1 VSGEQAFLLHLGVK
15 DTDALYAFVIDRL
28 TERAEVADVNTSV
41 VYEHIRRAALEPLN
55 DTQRR

>member
-1 VSGEQAFLLHLGVK
+1 VNRDGSEDPRRIAVVSSSETRV
-15 DTDALYAFVIDRL
+15 DRL

-41 VYEHIRRAALEPLN
+41 VYEHIRRAVLEALD